1 MAVLKEADSLDSR
14 GTDLYQERFRDYL
27 TSKNMSANTTCVYC
41 YAVRQFF
48 EIHKELTIATLQLY
62 KVYLLEHYKPQT
74 VNLRIRA
81 LNCYMEY
88 LNHKD
93 SKMTMIKIQQKMYL
107 DRIISQADYEY
118 LKRRLWEDGEFS
130 YYFVI
135 RYMAATGVR
144 IRAVS
149 YTHLDVYK
157 RQVIEGDTFTFKFKT
172 GSNLKGAGINGFD
185 DDKLYTAGKQ
195 VKADKDDKYKV
206 YKVTTGADN
215 YCLVEGMTVT
225 EFLKETKATSEY
237 DSKKEETVWTIPSAA
252 YTNNVKYYLLN
263 SSGTVIKSK
272 TGAKDSDDYKFTVK
286 NKVITEVILED

>member
-27 TSKNMSANTTCVYC
+27 TSKNMSTNTTCVYC

-144 IRAVS
+144 ISELVKFEVA
-149 YTHLDVYK
+149 DVKSGFKDLYSKGNKMRRIYIPTVLKQKTEVWLEKSK
-157 RQVIEGDTFTFKFKT
+157 R
-172 GSNLKGAGINGFD
+172 NKGALFLNRFGNPITASGIRGQLKTFALRYNLD
-185 DDKLYTAGKQ
+185 PE
-195 VKADKDDKYKV
+195 VV
-206 YKVTTGADN
+206 YPHSFRHRFAKNFIENSGDIALLSDLLGHESIETTRI
-215 YCLVEGMTVT
+215 YLRRSS
-225 EFLKETKATSEY
+225 SEQY
-237 DSKKEETVWTIPSAA
+237 RIV
-252 YTNNVKYYLLN
+252 
-263 SSGTVIKSK
+263 
-272 TGAKDSDDYKFTVK
+272 
-286 NKVITEVILED
+286 NKIVDW

>member
-118 LKRRLWEDGEFS
+118 LKRRLWEDEEFS

-144 IRAVS
+144 ISELVKFEIA
-149 YTHLDVYK
+149 DVKFGFKDIYSKGNKMRRIYIPTVLKQKTEVWLEKSK
-157 RQVIEGDTFTFKFKT
+157 R
-172 GSNLKGAGINGFD
+172 NKGALFLNRFGNPITASGIRGQLKTFALRYNLD
-185 DDKLYTAGKQ
+185 PE
-195 VKADKDDKYKV
+195 VV
-206 YKVTTGADN
+206 YPHSFRHRFAKNFIENSGDIALLSDLLGHESIETTRI
-215 YCLVEGMTVT
+215 YLRRSS
-225 EFLKETKATSEY
+225 SEQY
-237 DSKKEETVWTIPSAA
+237 RIV
-252 YTNNVKYYLLN
+252 
-263 SSGTVIKSK
+263 
-272 TGAKDSDDYKFTVK
+272 
-286 NKVITEVILED
+286 NKIVDW

>member
-14 GTDLYQERFRDYL
+14 GTDLYQEGFRDYL

-144 IRAVS
+144 ISELVKFEIA
-149 YTHLDVYK
+149 DVKFGFKDIYSKGNKMRRIYIPTVLKQKTEVWLEKNK
-157 RQVIEGDTFTFKFKT
+157 RY
-172 GSNLKGAGINGFD
+172 KGALFLNRFGNPITASGIRGQLKTFALRYNLD
-185 DDKLYTAGKQ
+185 PE
-195 VKADKDDKYKV
+195 VV
-206 YKVTTGADN
+206 YPHSFRHRFAKNFIENSGDIALLSDLLGHESIETTRI
-215 YCLVEGMTVT
+215 YLRRSS
-225 EFLKETKATSEY
+225 SEQY
-237 DSKKEETVWTIPSAA
+237 RIV
-252 YTNNVKYYLLN
+252 
-263 SSGTVIKSK
+263 
-272 TGAKDSDDYKFTVK
+272 
-286 NKVITEVILED
+286 NKIVDW

>member
-1 MAVLKEADSLDSR
+1 MAVLMEADSLDSR

-144 IRAVS
+144 ISELVKFEIA
-149 YTHLDVYK
+149 DVKFGFKDIYSKGNKMRRIYIPTVLKQKTEVWLEKSK
-157 RQVIEGDTFTFKFKT
+157 R
-172 GSNLKGAGINGFD
+172 NKGALFLNRFGNPITASGIRGQLKTFALRYNLD
-185 DDKLYTAGKQ
+185 PE
-195 VKADKDDKYKV
+195 VV
-206 YKVTTGADN
+206 YPHSFRHRFAKNFIENSGDIALLSDLLGHESIETTRI
-215 YCLVEGMTVT
+215 YLRRSS
-225 EFLKETKATSEY
+225 SEQY
-237 DSKKEETVWTIPSAA
+237 RIV
-252 YTNNVKYYLLN
+252 
-263 SSGTVIKSK
+263 
-272 TGAKDSDDYKFTVK
+272 
-286 NKVITEVILED
+286 NKIVDW

>member
-1 MAVLKEADSLDSR
+1 MAVLKEPGSLDSR
-14 GTDLYQERFRDYL
+14 DTDLYQEEFRDYL
-27 TSKNMSANTTCVYC
+27 TSKNMSANTICVYC

-48 EIHKELTIATLQLY
+48 EIHKEPTIATLQLY

-144 IRAVS
+144 ISELVKFEVA
-149 YTHLDVYK
+149 DVKLGFKDIYSKGNKMRRIYIPTVLKQKTEVWLEKNK
-157 RQVIEGDTFTFKFKT
+157 R
-172 GSNLKGAGINGFD
+172 NKGALFLNRFGNPITASGIRGQ
-185 DDKLYTAGKQ
+185 L
-195 VKADKDDKYKV
+195 KAFALRY
-206 YKVTTGADN
+206 N
-215 YCLVEGMTVT
+215 LE
-225 EFLKETKATSEY
+225 
-237 DSKKEETVWTIPSAA
+237 P
-252 YTNNVKYYLLN
+252 
-263 SSGTVIKSK
+263 
-272 TGAKDSDDYKFTVK
+272 
-286 NKVITEVILED
+286 EVIYPHSFRHRFAKNFIENSGDIALLSDLLGHESIETTRIYLRRSSSEQYRIVNKIVDW